1 MRHTSDTRHLQLPRS
16 STISSASKNLTFETI
31 NVPSL
36 SVYLTYHQP
45 KILRMQPLSED
56 FNTAAVRHRLQH
68 AILTL
73 GDRLVVGIK
82 HIKSCTDKLTSI
94 PELES
99 CNSYDLAAD
108 VNTFWPTLGDVNPE

>member
-1 MRHTSDTRHLQLPRS
+1 
-16 STISSASKNLTFETI
+16 
-31 NVPSL
+31 
-36 SVYLTYHQP
+36 
-45 KILRMQPLSED
+45 MQPLSED

-73 GDRLVVGIK
+73 GDRLVIGIK
-82 HIKSCTDKLTSI
+82 DIKSCTDKLTSI

>member
-1 MRHTSDTRHLQLPRS
+1 
-16 STISSASKNLTFETI
+16 
-31 NVPSL
+31 
-36 SVYLTYHQP
+36 
-45 KILRMQPLSED
+45 MQPLSED

-94 PELES
+94 PEFES